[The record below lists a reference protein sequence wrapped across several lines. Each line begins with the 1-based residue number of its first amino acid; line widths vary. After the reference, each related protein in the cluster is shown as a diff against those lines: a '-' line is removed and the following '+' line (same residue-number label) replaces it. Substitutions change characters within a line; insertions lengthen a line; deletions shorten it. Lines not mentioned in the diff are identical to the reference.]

1 MFNQNL
7 GDVRIPNSPHTS
19 ATHESPVSLVKL
31 GTRRTLRNEPRTARD
46 PRCSTV
52 PSFHFIFF
60 FSLSNSNSTTKLK
73 SKLQQGD
80 LPQTPNTQ
88 ASIDINPYGKHLL
101 KTPSPTSQQ
110 KSRTEDNMS
119 RSTPSNSLPR
129 PRMVHSSNNDA
140 SHHQDKSSSRSRSN
154 ISTSG
159 QSNSAMK
166 GVKDIDVLC
175 G

>member
-7 GDVRIPNSPHTS
+7 GDRCQNSKFPAYSRIRQQLTS
-19 ATHESPVSLVKL
+19 RQSVLSNWAP
-31 GTRRTLRNEPRTARD
+31 EPRETRD

-52 PSFHFIFF
+52 PFHFSSS
-60 FSLSNSNSTTKLK
+60 SLLSRTLTLPNSNQSYNKETFHKNR
-73 SKLQQGD
+73 
-80 LPQTPNTQ
+80 NTQ
-88 ASIDINPYGKHLL
+88 ASIDIHPYGKHLL

-129 PRMVHSSNNDA
+129 PRMVHSSNDA
-140 SHHQDKSSSRSRSN
+140 SHHQDDKSSSRSRSN